1 MKTHDSSRFRG
12 LRAMLLFKILLNP
25 VDRTSPADTVAC
37 LASNNILDLD
47 FLSDVSKFDSSSF
60 QPQSNPR
67 GKGKEGY
74 GPFSPLGILET
85 QEGILAR
92 RDSSG

>member
-1 MKTHDSSRFRG
+1 MTPPASVDLG
-12 LRAMLLFKILLNP
+12 LLLKMLLLNP
-25 VDRTSPADTVAC
+25 VGGTSPADTPLAC

-67 GKGKEGY
+67 VKGKEGY

-85 QEGILAR
+85 
-92 RDSSG
+92 